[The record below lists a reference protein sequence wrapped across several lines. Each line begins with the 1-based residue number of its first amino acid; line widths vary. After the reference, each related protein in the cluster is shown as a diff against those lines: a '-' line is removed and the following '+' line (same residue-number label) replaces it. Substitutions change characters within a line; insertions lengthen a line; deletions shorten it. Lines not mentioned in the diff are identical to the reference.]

1 MDTNKYYLGII
12 EEINGDREYSVHTS
26 YTARDM
32 KEAEA
37 LHLIMV
43 SSFYGEPDVEEDSEE
58 GVYHFNGVEVY
69 EGDLWEVSKITYNE
83 FKNQHKEINEES
95 NKRND

>member
-1 MDTNKYYLGII
+1 MDNDKYFLGII
-12 EEINGDREYSVHTS
+12 EETNGDREYSFHTS

-43 SSFYGEPDVEEDSEE
+43 SSFYGDPDAEEDSEE

-69 EGDLWEVSKITYNE
+69 EGNLWEVSKITYNE
-83 FKNQHKEINEES
+83 FKNQRKEGNEES
-95 NKRND
+95 N